1 MAYAGGCKKG
11 ATILLT
17 NWICQWSWHFPISC
31 SLSVLAGS
39 DPSSFLINE
48 RERERQRREKD
59 SIFGREATTG
69 WGRKLLI
76 DVGSSFLS

>member
-31 SLSVLAGS
+31 SLSVLVGS
-39 DPSSFLINE
+39 DPSSFFINE
-48 RERERQRREKD
+48 RERDNEEKRLNFWEGGHD
-59 SIFGREATTG
+59 RLGEKTSH
-69 WGRKLLI
+69 
-76 DVGSSFLS
+76 